1 MPLTNHHTAKKEF
14 PALTGIRAVAA
25 FMVFFH
31 HLFLKITPNV
41 LIGLQLSFHIG
52 VTFFFI
58 LSGFL
63 ITYRYY
69 NNIVFSRQSMGT
81 YFLNRF
87 ARIYPVYFLVLTI
100 VIIINKQY
108 AFLYLLQNYTLTHHL
123 FFLFPSTGIAIKPS
137 WSLTV
142 EECFY
147 ISAPLIFWL
156 SHSYKLWLALLISAL
171 VYLFFLFT
179 YGKGDPLHGTGYSL
193 SISSFVGR
201 FVEFYTGIYLAK
213 TVLLREKQKVNN
225 TPKHYTII
233 SIVAIALL
241 LLPLIYI
248 TNKPEINNRVTLPVN
263 NLLLPV
269 PIAML
274 YYGLI
279 YERTFISKLLA
290 SGTMRLFGKSSYVFY
305 LVHVPFI
312 EYFAKPYIAPYF
324 PEKYYNLFVLLT
336 FLIVLILSILVYLF
350 YEEPVN
356 RIIRRKIKSAEI
368 RTVSSVNT
376 TN

>member
-1 MPLTNHHTAKKEF
+1 MPHINHRHTAKKEF

-31 HLFLKITPNV
+31 HMFLKMIPDA
-41 LIGLQLSFHIG
+41 LIGLQLSLHIG
-52 VTFFFI
+52 VTFFFV

-69 NNIVFSRQSMGT
+69 GKIVFTRQGLGA

-100 VIIINKQY
+100 VIVINKQS
-108 AFLYLLQNYTLTHHL
+108 AFLFLLQNYTLTHHL
-123 FFLFPSTGIAIKPS
+123 FFLFPSCGIAIKPS

-156 SHSYKLWLALLISAL
+156 SHSCKLWLALAISAL
-171 VYLFFLFT
+171 VYLLFLFS

-213 TVLLREKQKVNN
+213 TVLLCEKEKVNKP
-225 TPKHYTII
+225 PKYYTAL
-233 SIVAIALL
+233 SIVAISLL

-248 TNKPEINNRVTLPVN
+248 TNKPEINNPVTLLVN
-263 NLLLPV
+263 NLVLPI

-274 YYGLI
+274 YFGLI

-290 SGTMRLFGKSSYVFY
+290 SGTMRLLGKSSYAFY
-305 LVHVPFI
+305 LLHVPFI
-312 EYFAKPYIAPYF
+312 EYCAKPYIASYF
-324 PEKYYNLFVLLT
+324 PDKYYNLFVLLT
-336 FLIVLILSILVYLF
+336 FLMVLALSIFVYLF
-350 YEEPVN
+350 YEEPMN
-356 RIIRRKIKSAEI
+356 RVIRRRLGSLNGSIVQPS
-368 RTVSSVNT
+368 T
-376 TN
+376 